1 MFIKIHQSYRQIV
14 AICDSELLGKRFEEG
29 DRILDVR
36 ETFYKGEQVDTNRA
50 REIMI
55 DLAKEDATFNIIGE
69 RAIKL
74 ALEIGL
80 IVKSG
85 IGRVNNIPFSLVLM

>member
-1 MFIKIHQSYRQIV
+1 
-14 AICDSELLGKRFEEG
+14 
-29 DRILDVR
+29 
-36 ETFYKGEQVDTNRA
+36 
-50 REIMI
+50 MI